1 MGVQFQQQFQL
12 PLFAGQILPGVF
24 QFSDHGVEI
33 EDGRLGVAGIAPH
46 RVQNLLQTLG
56 HGAQRLLNLVEHQRL
71 VRRQARR
78 FQAAAQQIVGAD
90 QQVLDVV
97 GIGAGHD
104 ADAGPHLRFQ
114 LQRLP
119 LRRLR
124 RQALFEQLAFRL
136 GVTSLDL
143 EQQALGLIFLLPRR
157 AVADVP
163 GRVRVAAR
171 SPSTSG

>member
-1 MGVQFQQQFQL
+1 M
-12 PLFAGQILPGVF
+12 A
-24 QFSDHGVEI
+24 
-33 EDGRLGVAGIAPH
+33 GVAAD
-46 RVQNLLQTLG
+46 RVQDLLQALG
-56 HGAQRLLNLVEHQRL
+56 HGAQRLLDLVEHQRL
-71 VRRQARR
+71 VRRQAVR

-104 ADAGPHLRFQ
+104 ADAGVHLRFQ

-119 LRRLR
+119 LGRLR

-143 EQQALGLIFLLPRR
+143 EQQALGLIFLLARQQSLTFLVAFVSLHDHHPRQ
-157 AVADVP
+157 AEDGA
-163 GRVRVAAR
+163 GHGQGAELA
-171 SPSTSG
+171 